1 MTESQQEEVRG
12 NGGAR
17 GRGWGFSL
25 SRETESCSSFVI
37 IAGFVKF
44 MSVLEEGLRP
54 KVLSINISKKF

>member
-1 MTESQQEEVRG
+1 MEAHG
-12 NGGAR
+12 
-17 GRGWGFSL
+17 GRGWGFSF

-54 KVLSINISKKF
+54 KVLSINVSKKF